1 MIALICIIIAVGSLT
16 IAGLTILFFHGVAKH
31 EETMKGD
38 EWE

>member
-1 MIALICIIIAVGSLT
+1 MIALICIIIAVGSL
-16 IAGLTILFFHGVAKH
+16 IAVGTLLFLKGATRH